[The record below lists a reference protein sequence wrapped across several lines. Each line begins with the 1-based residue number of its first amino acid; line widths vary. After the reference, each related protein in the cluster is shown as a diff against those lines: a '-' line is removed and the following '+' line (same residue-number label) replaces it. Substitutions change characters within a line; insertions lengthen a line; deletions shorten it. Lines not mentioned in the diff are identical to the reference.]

1 MMMEHHLFNE
11 EIIRLTV
18 ALNEANKKI
27 NELEEELLRV
37 RGPVSPDIYRP
48 WEILPHHHTDPYSA
62 LDAWE
67 NDPLDNFQNRD
78 DEIDYDDQEFFPSQN
93 PNNNNNNNNND
104 YSGGNQENIE
114 PTQIVFSQNPNNN
127 NNNGGG
133 FYNYYCGKKIK

>member
-1 MMMEHHLFNE
+1 MEYHLLNQ

-48 WEILPHHHTDPYSA
+48 WEVQPQHHHEPYSV
-62 LDAWE
+62 LDGWT

-78 DEIDYDDQEFFPSQN
+78 DEIDYDEQENVEPTQFVPSQN
-93 PNNNNNNNNND
+93 PNNNNNNN
-104 YSGGNQENIE
+104 GG
-114 PTQIVFSQNPNNN
+114 
-127 NNNGGG
+127 GGG
-133 FYNYYCGKKIK
+133 FYNYYCGAKIK